1 MTTWEEDWARQ
12 EANKRFGYPI
22 GRGIGGFVTGPATS
36 SEDNRAINQ
45 DSNHNQWGATPG
57 TAPSDPA
64 TSNGGKDKNAPT
76 TDNTHH
82 AYDGTRPPRGKPGD
96 YSTRRKPGQ
105 SVLDWAKQ
113 VLGTWGMDDPAIF
126 DAIKNA
132 RNQNDMLIKIRE
144 SDAYKKRFAGNIAR
158 AEAGFGMLSE
168 AQYLAQEE
176 SYRQA
181 MHAAGLPA
189 KFYDSPEDFAAL
201 MGGDVS
207 PAEVTARATLAGDA
221 MHNKDPEFVKAM
233 KRMYGLTKGELAAY
247 ALDPDRAMPILQRRF
262 DAMELGAEAGRFDIA
277 GAKKGWLNRLVSQG
291 IDQGQAREAFG
302 KVDAISGDLGRLAS
316 GAEVKKSTDRQL
328 ANNELGV
335 GGKKSRRKAKRDNV
349 LRSQERANLSG
360 GSGGTGM
367 FGTSSSG
374 F

>member
-1 MTTWEEDWARQ
+1 MSWRDWEEDWTRQ
-12 EANKRFGYPI
+12 EANKRFGY
-22 GRGIGGFVTGPATS
+22 GVGGFVAGPATS
-36 SEDNRAINQ
+36 SEENRAINQ
-45 DSNHNQWGATPG
+45 DPSHDQWGATPG
-57 TAPSDPA
+57 SDTAPA

-76 TDNTHH
+76 DGNTHH
-82 AYDGTRPPRGKPGD
+82 ASDGTKPPRGRPGN
-96 YSTRRKPGQ
+96 YRTPNRTKGQ
-105 SVLDWAKQ
+105 SVFDWAKQ
-113 VLGTWGMDDPAIF
+113 VLGTWGLDDPAIL

-132 RNQNDMLIKIRE
+132 RNQNDMLVQIRE

-158 AEAGFGMLSE
+158 ADAGFGMLSE

-189 KFYDSPEDFAAL
+189 KFYDNPEDFAEL
-201 MGGDVS
+201 MGGDIS
-207 PAEVTARATLAGDA
+207 PAEVADRAKLAGDA
-221 MHNKDPEFVKAM
+221 MHNSDPEFVKAM

-247 ALDPDRAMPILQRRF
+247 ALDPDRAMPLLQRRF
-262 DAMELGAEAGRFDIA
+262 DAMEIGAEAGRFDIK

-291 IDQGQAREAFG
+291 IDQAQAREAFG
-302 KVDAISGDLGRLAS
+302 KVDAIAGDLGRLAATS
-316 GAEVKKSTDRQL
+316 GVKKSTDKQL

-335 GGKKSRRKAKRDNV
+335 GGAKSRKKAKRDNV

-360 GSGGTGM
+360 GAGGSGM